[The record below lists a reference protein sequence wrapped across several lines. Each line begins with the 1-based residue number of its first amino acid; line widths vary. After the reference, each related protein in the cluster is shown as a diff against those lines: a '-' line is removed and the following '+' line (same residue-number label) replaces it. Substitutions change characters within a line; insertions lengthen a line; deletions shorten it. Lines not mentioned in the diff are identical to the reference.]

1 MKKSLGVNHEAYLN
15 IKTVVANRLNR
26 FKFPE
31 EQKGF
36 DVGKER
42 LKAFLGSYGGLLE
55 KLLLLERAEEGMGLG
70 LGIMSVAQVG
80 AMDAWKDN
88 LMDRLKWY
96 LKDVGKGI
104 EMEDFE
110 KVVRGN
116 CGEKPVGKEKIK
128 LVVKKLGAAIGKYFK
143 GLLKEIKQ
151 DAQRHWIE
159 SVLDGETFTKF
170 ITVFDSKASWA
181 DNVEEKMGKWS
192 LNELLGKPTTSFAK
206 MTENVEYPEKDTFK
220 SVIDKLTK
228 NLEKIFGQKKRL
240 LTLVSKRR
248 KLGAKADKKA
258 KESPKDDKDDP
269 TAAKKDKVLASMD
282 KVYAAID
289 KKLDNEDKTKKD
301 FQEEFGKDDTEFR
314 KKIAE
319 YILDYDRASDNKIKS
334 QSDCEAALNGI
345 KYPCEGNE
353 DCPDTDF
360 ESDVVASKKTLKKH
374 KENCFKTKNS
384 KDWLKSLKS

>member
-1 MKKSLGVNHEAYLN
+1 
-15 IKTVVANRLNR
+15 
-26 FKFPE
+26 
-31 EQKGF
+31 
-36 DVGKER
+36 
-42 LKAFLGSYGGLLE
+42 
-55 KLLLLERAEEGMGLG
+55 
-70 LGIMSVAQVG
+70 
-80 AMDAWKDN
+80 MD
-88 LMDRLKWY
+88 
-96 LKDVGKGI
+96 
-104 EMEDFE
+104 DFE
-110 KVVRGN
+110 KVVSGN
-116 CGEKPVGKEKIK
+116 CGEKPASKEKIK
-128 LVVKKLGAAIGKYFK
+128 PMVKKLTGAIEKYFE

-159 SVLDGETFTKF
+159 SLLDKETYEKFT
-170 ITVFDSKASWA
+170 TVFDSKASWA

-240 LTLVSKRR
+240 LTLVSKPRQ
-248 KLGAKADKKA
+248 LGAKADKKA
-258 KESPKDDKDDP
+258 KESPKDDKADP
-269 TAAKKDKVLASMD
+269 TAAKKDKVLASID

-301 FQEEFGKDDTEFR
+301 FQEEFGKDETEFR

-353 DCPDTDF
+353 DCSDTDF

-374 KENCFKTKNS
+374 KENCFKEKNS